1 MFLPLSVQFINYI
14 SKFLFTGLGDS
25 QRKEDL
31 NPGARGPAPREP
43 EPREPGPR
51 EIEPTEP
58 YFHSN
63 HSESYE
69 RVVSIQYMGSKI
81 F

>member
-14 SKFLFTGLGDS
+14 SKFLFTGLG
-25 QRKEDL
+25 E
-31 NPGARGPAPREP
+31 RGPAPREP
-43 EPREPGPR
+43 EPREPGPREPGPR